1 MARLVSQNVATR
13 GHPRRRQAVTLWASL
28 GLGLALPA
36 AASAQTAVGALPAV
50 PPGNP
55 IPRVA
60 PRAAPSVSPGLQ
72 GLPATPPGGPVPN
85 VPVAVATAS
94 VEGATA
100 FTPARLAR
108 ITAGL
113 TGPAVPLPRIA
124 AARLAILDLYRRHG
138 YVLTAVS
145 ATLDAAH
152 HLHFIV
158 TEGRVVAVKLS
169 GDIGPAGTQ
178 VLRFLHH
185 LTQVRPITS
194 AALERWLLLAQD
206 IPGVSIRAV
215 LQPSSTEPGAL
226 TLIAQVQR
234 SPVSG
239 LITADNRAF
248 QNTGPDEGL
257 AVFDLN
263 SFTSLGEKTEISL
276 YHTDGNTQ
284 NFGQIAESFF
294 VGGSGLRVRLYG
306 GAGHADPSGE
316 LAAIGYQ
323 GITTVFGAEVSYPL
337 IRARQQTLNLRAAF
351 DAIEAQI
358 FTGGGPGGGKVLSSD
373 DSLRVFRLEADY
385 VSTDLWAG
393 VGRSAV
399 NSLSLR
405 FSQGVPLFGAAHN
418 GDLQASRLNERVD
431 FWKINGSFSRTQTL
445 FAPWPAATV
454 ALKGMV
460 AGQVTS
466 DVLPTSEEFFLGGAD
481 FTRGFYS
488 GEVTGDNAL
497 AATAELQLNT
507 GLQVH
512 LFGHPFQ
519 VAAQFYGFYDWGET
533 WQNQK
538 TDANHRVSS
547 AGGGVRLFLSR
558 YTEFDLE
565 AVARMTRHVD
575 ANTTTVKPLSA
586 DAVYWRV
593 LARF

>member
-1 MARLVSQNVATR
+1 MA
-13 GHPRRRQAVTLWASL
+13 LWATL

-85 VPVAVATAS
+85 VPVDVASAS

-100 FTPARLAR
+100 FTSARLAR

-113 TGPAVPLPRIA
+113 VGPAVPLPRIA

-169 GDIGPAGTQ
+169 GNIGPAGTQ

-185 LTQVRPITS
+185 LTEVRPITS

-206 IPGVSIRAV
+206 IPGISIRAV
-215 LQPSSTEPGAL
+215 LQPSTTEPGAL
-226 TLIAQVQR
+226 TLIAQVHR

-276 YHTDGNTQ
+276 Y
-284 NFGQIAESFF
+284 
-294 VGGSGLRVRLYG
+294 
-306 GAGHADPSGE
+306 
-316 LAAIGYQ
+316 
-323 GITTVFGAEVSYPL
+323 
-337 IRARQQTLNLRAAF
+337 
-351 DAIEAQI
+351 
-358 FTGGGPGGGKVLSSD
+358 
-373 DSLRVFRLEADY
+373 
-385 VSTDLWAG
+385 
-393 VGRSAV
+393 
-399 NSLSLR
+399 
-405 FSQGVPLFGAAHN
+405 
-418 GDLQASRLNERVD
+418 
-431 FWKINGSFSRTQTL
+431 
-445 FAPWPAATV
+445 
-454 ALKGMV
+454 
-460 AGQVTS
+460 
-466 DVLPTSEEFFLGGAD
+466 
-481 FTRGFYS
+481 
-488 GEVTGDNAL
+488 
-497 AATAELQLNT
+497 
-507 GLQVH
+507 
-512 LFGHPFQ
+512 
-519 VAAQFYGFYDWGET
+519 
-533 WQNQK
+533 
-538 TDANHRVSS
+538 
-547 AGGGVRLFLSR
+547 
-558 YTEFDLE
+558 
-565 AVARMTRHVD
+565 
-575 ANTTTVKPLSA
+575 
-586 DAVYWRV
+586 
-593 LARF
+593 

>member
-1 MARLVSQNVATR
+1 M
-13 GHPRRRQAVTLWASL
+13 
-28 GLGLALPA
+28 GLASGAAAQTTPPA
-36 AASAQTAVGALPAV
+36 ATLNAV
-50 PPGNP
+50 PPGSP
-55 IPRVA
+55 LPHIVP
-60 PRAAPSVSPGLQ
+60 PTAPSVSPGLQ
-72 GLPATPPGGPVPN
+72 GLPQTLPSGKVPN
-85 VPVAVATAS
+85 VTLSVASAS
-94 VEGATA
+94 IEGATA
-100 FTPARLAR
+100 FAPAVLAK

-113 TGPAVPLPRIA
+113 VGPAINLRRIA
-124 AARLAILDLYRRHG
+124 AARLALLDLYRRHG

-145 ATLDAAH
+145 AGLDAAH

-158 TEGRVVAVKLS
+158 TEGRIVAVKLS
-169 GDIGPAGTQ
+169 GNIGPAGTQ

-185 LTQVRPITS
+185 LTEVRPITA

-215 LQPSSTEPGAL
+215 LQPSTTEPGAL
-226 TLIAQVQR
+226 TLIAQVGR

-257 AVFDLN
+257 AVLDLN
-263 SFTSLGEKTEISL
+263 SFTSFGEKTEISL

-316 LAAIGYQ
+316 LSAIGYQ
-323 GITTVFGAEVSYPL
+323 GITTVFGAGVSYPL
-337 IRARQQTLNLRAAF
+337 IRARQQTLNLRLAF

-358 FTGGGPGGGKVLSSD
+358 FTSGGQGGGKVLTSS
-373 DSLRVFRLEADY
+373 DSLRVLRLEADY

-393 VGRSAV
+393 LGRSAL
-399 NSLSLR
+399 NSISLR
-405 FSQGVPLFGAAHN
+405 FSQGLPAFGAAHN
-418 GDLQASRLNERVD
+418 GDTQASRLNERVD
-431 FWKINGSFSRTQTL
+431 FWKINASFSRTQTL
-445 FAPWPAATV
+445 FAPWNGASV
-454 ALKGMV
+454 ALKGRV
-460 AGQVTS
+460 AGQVTPYI
-466 DVLPTSEEFFLGGAD
+466 LPTSEEFFLGGSE

-497 AATAELQLNT
+497 SATAELQLNT
-507 GLQVH
+507 GLSVD

-519 VAAQFYGFYDWGET
+519 VAAQFYGFYDWGES

-538 TDANHRVSS
+538 TDANHRLTS

-558 YTEFDLE
+558 YSEFDLE
-565 AVARMTRHVD
+565 AVARLTRHID
-575 ANTTTVKPLSA
+575 ANTTTVKPLSS